1 MERIVKHIHQL
12 KDRHPQFPVCAY
24 LYDLKRLQ
32 EHVRQ
37 WKSQLPPPC
46 RFYYAI
52 KANSEAVILKVLAP
66 IVDGFEVASLGEV
79 CKVRAV
85 DKEIPIIFGGP
96 GKTDEELEGAIDQG
110 VNLIHVESLHEI
122 ERLAWIALN
131 RQIKVDILLRVNL
144 KGPLPVGTL
153 QMAGVPT
160 QFGVDES
167 QIDEAFGFI
176 RKLPQLRLK
185 GFHLHSLSNNLDDRK
200 HAELI
205 AYYLDR
211 FQLWKRKYRLN
222 VTILNVGGGIGV
234 NYERIDKQF
243 SATSFTSQL
252 VQQLNDI
259 AADIPSSILFECGRY
274 SVASCGY
281 YAAEVLDIREREG
294 TIFVVI
300 AGGLHHFLLP
310 GAWKHSHPFEV
321 LPMDHWPYPF
331 PRVGTQNCPV
341 TIVGRMNSHKDV
353 LARDV
358 FVPEVRIGDVIVF
371 TYAGA
376 YGWSISAHDF
386 SSLKHPDHIF
396 IE

>member
-1 MERIVKHIHQL
+1 MERIVKHIHRL
-12 KDRHPQFPVCAY
+12 KDLHPQLPVCAF
-24 LYDLKRLQ
+24 LYDLERLQ
-32 EHVRQ
+32 EHVLK
-37 WKSQLPPPC
+37 WKNQLPPPY

-52 KANSEAVILKVLAP
+52 KANSEAAILKALAP

-85 DKEIPIIFGGP
+85 DKDIPIIFGGP
-96 GKTDEELEGAIDQG
+96 GKTDGELEGAIDQG
-110 VNLIHVESLHEI
+110 VSLIHVESFHEI
-122 ERLAWIALN
+122 EMLAWIALS
-131 RQIKVDILLRVNL
+131 RQTKVDILLRVNL

-167 QIDEAFGFI
+167 QIDEAIGFI
-176 RKLPQLRLK
+176 RQFPQLRLK
-185 GFHLHSLSNNLDDRK
+185 GFHLHSLSNNLDDGK

-211 FQLWKRKYRLN
+211 FQWWKRKYRLN

-234 NYERIDKQF
+234 NYERLDKQF
-243 SATSFTSQL
+243 SAASFTSQL
-252 VQQLNDI
+252 VQQLTGT
-259 AADIPSSILFECGRY
+259 AADVPSSILFECGRY

-294 TIFVVI
+294 TTFVVI

-310 GAWKHSHPFEV
+310 GAWKHNHPFEV
-321 LPMDHWPYPF
+321 LPIDRWPYPF
-331 PRVGTQNCPV
+331 PRGGTQNSSV

-358 FVPEVRIGDVIVF
+358 FVPNVRIGDVIVF

>member
-1 MERIVKHIHQL
+1 MERIVKQIHQL
-12 KDRHPQFPVCAY
+12 KDRHPQLPVCAF
-24 LYDLKRLQ
+24 LYDLERLQ
-32 EHVRQ
+32 EHVRK
-37 WKSQLPPPC
+37 WKSQLPPPY

-52 KANSEAVILKVLAP
+52 KANSEAAILKALVP

-85 DKEIPIIFGGP
+85 DKDIPIIFGGP
-96 GKTDEELEGAIDQG
+96 GKTDGELEGAIDQG
-110 VNLIHVESLHEI
+110 VSLIHVESLHEI
-122 ERLAWIALN
+122 ERLAWIALS
-131 RQIKVDILLRVNL
+131 RETKVDILLRVNL
-144 KGPLPVGTL
+144 NGPLPVGTL
-153 QMAGVPT
+153 QMAGVPA

-167 QIDEAFGFI
+167 QIGEAFGFI
-176 RKLPQLRLK
+176 RKFPQLRLK
-185 GFHLHSLSNNLDDRK
+185 GFHLHSLSNNLDDCK

-211 FQLWKRKYRLN
+211 FQMWKRKYRLD

-234 NYERIDKQF
+234 NYERIDQQF
-243 SATSFTSQL
+243 SAASFTSQL
-252 VQQLNDI
+252 VQQLNGI
-259 AADIPSSILFECGRY
+259 AADSPSSILFECGRY

-281 YAAEVLDIREREG
+281 YAAEVLDIREKEG
-294 TIFVVI
+294 TTFVVI

-310 GAWKHSHPFEV
+310 GAWKHNHPFEV
-321 LPMDHWPYPF
+321 LPIDRWSYPF
-331 PRVGTQNCPV
+331 PRGGTQNSQV
-341 TIVGRMNSHKDV
+341 TIVGRMNSHKDM

-396 IE
+396 IQ